1 MRVGNETLT
10 VTQIADK
17 ATVQVF
23 LKAGTSFIGTLRQSA
38 GWPWVS
44 VEDQEP
50 FSLAHVSPTF
60 AEVEAI
66 EVLSDKPSTEKKTR
80 KYGVIAYTQ
89 PTTRQDYEETLWQ
102 LAETVIQ
109 TNRKTKI
116 DRPDYSENIL
126 RSMQL
131 ENQFNQVAD
140 QIELAKTKR
149 RYILNVA
156 LIRKRGGPLPNPL
169 DLMGSPVD
177 ARAVEVPKPT
187 DFDPNRK
194 VRKARWL
201 SPAIAY
207 PTKCEVEA
215 SLRDA
220 RIQIAKRGVS
230 TNKRVR
236 FERIVEKRE
245 KQLQKGLYREAV
257 AAWEGRTML

>member
-1 MRVGNETLT
+1 MGIGRGP
-10 VTQIADK
+10 
-17 ATVQVF
+17 
-23 LKAGTSFIGTLRQSA
+23 GTI
-38 GWPWVS
+38 
-44 VEDQEP
+44 
-50 FSLAHVSPTF
+50 SLAHVSPTF
-60 AEVEAI
+60 AAVEAI
-66 EVLSDKPSTEKKTR
+66 EVLSDKPSTEEKTR
-80 KYGVIAYTQ
+80 KYGVNAYTQ

-102 LAETVIQ
+102 LAEMVIQ

-156 LIRKRGGPLPNPL
+156 LIRK
-169 DLMGSPVD
+169 
-177 ARAVEVPKPT
+177 
-187 DFDPNRK
+187 
-194 VRKARWL
+194 RWL

-257 AAWEGRTML
+257 AAWEGTNHAVRSDGSSLGLSSVNGPWGKHPDSL

>member
-1 MRVGNETLT
+1 
-10 VTQIADK
+10 
-17 ATVQVF
+17 
-23 LKAGTSFIGTLRQSA
+23 
-38 GWPWVS
+38 
-44 VEDQEP
+44 
-50 FSLAHVSPTF
+50 
-60 AEVEAI
+60 
-66 EVLSDKPSTEKKTR
+66 
-80 KYGVIAYTQ
+80 
-89 PTTRQDYEETLWQ
+89 
-102 LAETVIQ
+102 
-109 TNRKTKI
+109 
-116 DRPDYSENIL
+116 
-126 RSMQL
+126 
-131 ENQFNQVAD
+131 
-140 QIELAKTKR
+140 
-149 RYILNVA
+149 
-156 LIRKRGGPLPNPL
+156 
-169 DLMGSPVD
+169 MGSPVD

-257 AAWEGRTML
+257 AAWEGTNHAVRSDGSSLGLSSVNGPWVKHPDSL